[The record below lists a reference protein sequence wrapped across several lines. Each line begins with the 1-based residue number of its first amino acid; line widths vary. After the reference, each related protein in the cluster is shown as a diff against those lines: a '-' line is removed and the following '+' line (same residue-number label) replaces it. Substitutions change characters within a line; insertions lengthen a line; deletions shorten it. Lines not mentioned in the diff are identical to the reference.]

1 MNLASLLV
9 KAAKVNIHNLR
20 WRLVVLA
27 FALRQQV
34 NRFLLVVRP
43 RRLVEL
49 VVDRHSAQVG
59 RRKLTQLVGKLILGW
74 CAAG

>member
-1 MNLASLLV
+1 MSLASLRV
-9 KAAKVNIHNLR
+9 KAAKVNIHSLR

-59 RRKLTQLVGKLILGW
+59 RRKLIQRVGK
-74 CAAG
+74 